1 MLVSTVQ
8 KTPVGNIYLIA
19 DSSIL
24 IAAGFKSLNSLQ
36 NRLSPSDKL
45 RKIEPIEK
53 IPKISKLIDN
63 YFEGRLDALN
73 LIQVR
78 QPGAQFSQKVWKVMR
93 AIPVGMTISYAQ
105 LAKKAGSPAAFR
117 AAGTACGNNLIAP
130 IIPCHR
136 IIKSDGTLGNYG
148 YGVAIKEKLLR
159 LEGAIKQIW

>member
-1 MLVSTVQ
+1 MLVSAVQ

-19 DSSIL
+19 DNGIL

-36 NRLSPSDKL
+36 NRLSPNDKL
-45 RKIEPIEK
+45 RKMESIEK
-53 IPKISKLIDN
+53 LPKISKLIDN

-159 LEGAIKQIW
+159 LEGAI

>member
-1 MLVSTVQ
+1 MLVSAVQ

-19 DSSIL
+19 DSGIL

-36 NRLSPSDKL
+36 NRLSPNDKL
-45 RKIEPIEK
+45 RKIELIEK

-159 LEGAIKQIW
+159 LEGAI

>member
-8 KTPVGNIYLIA
+8 KTPLGNIYLIA
-19 DSSIL
+19 DSGIL

-36 NRLSPSDKL
+36 NRISPNDKL
-45 RKIEPIEK
+45 RKIEPLEK

-159 LEGAIKQIW
+159 LEGAI

>member
-19 DSSIL
+19 DSGLL
-24 IAAGFKSLNSLQ
+24 IAAGFKSMNSLQ

-78 QPGAQFSQKVWKVMR
+78 QPGAQFSQRVWRVMR
-93 AIPVGMTISYAQ
+93 AIPAGMTISYAQ

-117 AAGTACGNNLIAP
+117 AAGTACGNNLLAP
-130 IIPCHR
+130 LIPCHR

-159 LEGAIKQIW
+159 LEGAI

>member
-19 DSSIL
+19 DSSII

>member
-19 DSSIL
+19 DSGIL

-36 NRLSPSDKL
+36 NRLSPNDKL
-45 RKIEPIEK
+45 RKIEPTEK

-63 YFEGRLDALN
+63 YFDGRLDALN

-78 QPGAQFSQKVWKVMR
+78 QPGAQFSQKVWRVMR
-93 AIPVGMTISYAQ
+93 AIPAGMTISYAQ

-159 LEGAIKQIW
+159 LEGAI

>member
-1 MLVSTVQ
+1 MLLSAVQ

-19 DSSIL
+19 DSGIL

-136 IIKSDGTLGNYG
+136 IIKSNGTLGNYG

-159 LEGAIKQIW
+159 LEGAI

>member
-1 MLVSTVQ
+1 MLVSAVQ

-19 DSSIL
+19 DSGIL

-36 NRLSPSDKL
+36 NRLSPNDKL

-63 YFEGRLDALN
+63 YFEGGLDALN

-93 AIPVGMTISYAQ
+93 AIPAGMTISYAQ

-136 IIKSDGTLGNYG
+136 IIKSDGTLGSYG

-159 LEGAIKQIW
+159 LEGAI

>member
-19 DSSIL
+19 DSGLL
-24 IAAGFKSLNSLQ
+24 IAAGFKSMNSLQ

-78 QPGAQFSQKVWKVMR
+78 QPGAQFSQRVWRVMR
-93 AIPVGMTISYAQ
+93 AIPAGMTISYAQ
-105 LAKKAGSPAAFR
+105 LAKKAGSPAACR

-159 LEGAIKQIW
+159 LEGAI

>member
-1 MLVSTVQ
+1 MFVSAVQ

-19 DSSIL
+19 DGGTL
-24 IAAGFKSLNSLQ
+24 IAAGFKSLKALQ
-36 NRLSPSDKL
+36 NRLSSTDKL
-45 RKIEPIEK
+45 RKIESIEK

-93 AIPVGMTISYAQ
+93 DIPAGMTISYAQ

-117 AAGTACGNNLIAP
+117 AAGSACGNNLIAP

-159 LEGAIKQIW
+159 LEGAI

>member
-1 MLVSTVQ
+1 MLVSAVQ

-19 DSSIL
+19 DSGIL

-78 QPGAQFSQKVWKVMR
+78 QPGAQFSQKVWRVMR
-93 AIPVGMTISYAQ
+93 AIPAGMTISYAQ

-136 IIKSDGTLGNYG
+136 IIKSDGTLGSYG

-159 LEGAIKQIW
+159 LEGAI

>member
-1 MLVSTVQ
+1 MLVSAVQ

-19 DSSIL
+19 DSGIL

-63 YFEGRLDALN
+63 YFEGRLDALT
-73 LIQVR
+73 LIHVR

-136 IIKSDGTLGNYG
+136 IIKSDGTLGNYR

-159 LEGAIKQIW
+159 LEGAI

>member
-1 MLVSTVQ
+1 MLVSSVQ

-19 DSSIL
+19 DSGIL

-45 RKIEPIEK
+45 RKIEALEK

-136 IIKSDGTLGNYG
+136 IIKSDGSLGNYG

-159 LEGAIKQIW
+159 LEGAI

>member
-1 MLVSTVQ
+1 MLLSAVQ

>member
-1 MLVSTVQ
+1 MLVSAVQ

-19 DSSIL
+19 DSGIL

-36 NRLSPSDKL
+36 NRLSPNDKL
-45 RKIEPIEK
+45 RKIELIEK

-136 IIKSDGTLGNYG
+136 IIKSDGNLGNYG

-159 LEGAIKQIW
+159 LEGAI

>member
-136 IIKSDGTLGNYG
+136 IIKSDGSLGNYG

>member
-1 MLVSTVQ
+1 MLVSSVQ
-8 KTPVGNIYLIA
+8 NTPVGNIYLIA
-19 DSSIL
+19 DSGII

-36 NRLSPSDKL
+36 KRLSSSDKL
-45 RKIEPIEK
+45 RKIEPVEK

-78 QPGAQFSQKVWKVMR
+78 QPGAQFSQKVWQVMR
-93 AIPVGMTISYAQ
+93 AIPAGMTISYAQ

-117 AAGTACGNNLIAP
+117 AAGTACGNNQIAP

-148 YGVAIKEKLLR
+148 YGVAIKEKLLQF
-159 LEGAIKQIW
+159 EGAI

>member
-19 DSSIL
+19 DSGIL

-36 NRLSPSDKL
+36 NRLTPNDKL

-63 YFEGRLDALN
+63 YFDGRLDALN

-78 QPGAQFSQKVWKVMR
+78 QPGAQFSQKVWRVMR
-93 AIPVGMTISYAQ
+93 AIPAGMTISYAQ

-159 LEGAIKQIW
+159 FEGAI

>member
-1 MLVSTVQ
+1 MLVSAVQ

-19 DSSIL
+19 DSGIL

-36 NRLSPSDKL
+36 NRLSPNDKL

-78 QPGAQFSQKVWKVMR
+78 QPGAQFSQKVWRVMR

-136 IIKSDGTLGNYG
+136 IIKSDGTLGSYG

-159 LEGAIKQIW
+159 LEGAI

>member
-1 MLVSTVQ
+1 MLLSAVQ

-19 DSSIL
+19 DSGIL
-24 IAAGFKSLNSLQ
+24 IAAGFKSMNSLQ
-36 NRLSPSDKL
+36 NRLSPNDKL

-78 QPGAQFSQKVWKVMR
+78 QPGAQFSQKVWRVMR
-93 AIPVGMTISYAQ
+93 AIPAGMTISYAQ

-159 LEGAIKQIW
+159 LEGAI

>member
-19 DSSIL
+19 DSGIL

-36 NRLSPSDKL
+36 NRLSPNDKL

-63 YFEGRLDALN
+63 YFEGGLDALN

-78 QPGAQFSQKVWKVMR
+78 QPGAQFSQKVWRVMR
-93 AIPVGMTISYAQ
+93 AIPAGMTISYAQ

-159 LEGAIKQIW
+159 LEGAI

>member
-1 MLVSTVQ
+1 MLLSAVQ

-19 DSSIL
+19 DSGIL

-36 NRLSPSDKL
+36 NRLSPNDKL

-148 YGVAIKEKLLR
+148 YGVAIKEILLR
-159 LEGAIKQIW
+159 LEGAI

>member
-1 MLVSTVQ
+1 MLVSAVQ

-19 DSSIL
+19 DSGIL

-36 NRLSPSDKL
+36 NRLSPNDKL

-78 QPGAQFSQKVWKVMR
+78 QPGAQFSQKVWRVMR
-93 AIPVGMTISYAQ
+93 AIPAGMTISYAQ

-136 IIKSDGTLGNYG
+136 IIKSDGTLGSYG

-159 LEGAIKQIW
+159 LEGAI

>member
-1 MLVSTVQ
+1 MLLSAVQ

-19 DSSIL
+19 DSGIL

-36 NRLSPSDKL
+36 NRLSPIDKP

-159 LEGAIKQIW
+159 LEGAI

>member
-78 QPGAQFSQKVWKVMR
+78 QPGAQFSQKVWRVMR
-93 AIPVGMTISYAQ
+93 AIPAGMTISYAQ

-159 LEGAIKQIW
+159 LEGAI

>member
-1 MLVSTVQ
+1 MLVSAVQ

-19 DSSIL
+19 DSGIL

-36 NRLSPSDKL
+36 NRLSPNDKL

-93 AIPVGMTISYAQ
+93 AIPAGMTISYAQ

-136 IIKSDGTLGNYG
+136 IIKSDGTLGSYG

-159 LEGAIKQIW
+159 LEGAI

>member
-1 MLVSTVQ
+1 MLVSAVQ

-19 DSSIL
+19 DSGIL

-45 RKIEPIEK
+45 RKIELIEK

-73 LIQVR
+73 LIHVR

-136 IIKSDGTLGNYG
+136 IIKSDGTLGSYG

-159 LEGAIKQIW
+159 LEGAI

>member
-63 YFEGRLDALN
+63 YFEGCLDALN

-78 QPGAQFSQKVWKVMR
+78 QPGAQFSQKVWRVMR
-93 AIPVGMTISYAQ
+93 AIPAGKTISYAQ

-136 IIKSDGTLGNYG
+136 IIKSDGSLGNYG

-159 LEGAIKQIW
+159 LEGAI

>member
-19 DSSIL
+19 DSGIL

-36 NRLSPSDKL
+36 NRLSPNDKL

-63 YFEGRLDALN
+63 YFDGRLDALN

-78 QPGAQFSQKVWKVMR
+78 QPGAQFSQNVWRVMR
-93 AIPVGMTISYAQ
+93 AIPAGMTLSYAQ

-159 LEGAIKQIW
+159 LEGAI

>member
-1 MLVSTVQ
+1 MLLSAVQ

-19 DSSIL
+19 DSGIL

-36 NRLSPSDKL
+36 NRLSLSDKL

-159 LEGAIKQIW
+159 LEGAI

>member
-1 MLVSTVQ
+1 MLLSAVQ

-19 DSSIL
+19 DSGIL

-136 IIKSDGTLGNYG
+136 IIKSDGSLGNYG

>member
-19 DSSIL
+19 DSGIL

-36 NRLSPSDKL
+36 NRLSPNDKL
-45 RKIEPIEK
+45 RKIEPTEK

-63 YFEGRLDALN
+63 YFDGRLDALN

-78 QPGAQFSQKVWKVMR
+78 QPGAQFSQKVWRVMR
-93 AIPVGMTISYAQ
+93 AIPAGMTISYAQ

-159 LEGAIKQIW
+159 HEGAI

>member
-159 LEGAIKQIW
+159 LEGAI

>member
-19 DSSIL
+19 DSGIL

-36 NRLSPSDKL
+36 NRLSPNDKL

-63 YFEGRLDALN
+63 YFDGRLDALN

-78 QPGAQFSQKVWKVMR
+78 QPGAQFSQKVWRVMR
-93 AIPVGMTISYAQ
+93 AIPAGMTISYAQ

-159 LEGAIKQIW
+159 LEGAI

>member
-1 MLVSTVQ
+1 MLVSAVQ

-19 DSSIL
+19 DSGIL

-45 RKIEPIEK
+45 RKIEPVEK

-105 LAKKAGSPAAFR
+105 LAKKAGSSAAFR

-159 LEGAIKQIW
+159 LEGAI

>member
-1 MLVSTVQ
+1 MLVSAVQ

-19 DSSIL
+19 DSGIL

-45 RKIEPIEK
+45 RKIEPVEK

-117 AAGTACGNNLIAP
+117 AAGTAFGNDLIAP

-159 LEGAIKQIW
+159 LEGAI

>member
-19 DSSIL
+19 DSGIL

-36 NRLSPSDKL
+36 NRLSPNDKL

-78 QPGAQFSQKVWKVMR
+78 QPGAQFSQNVWRVMR
-93 AIPVGMTISYAQ
+93 AIPAGMTISYAQ

-159 LEGAIKQIW
+159 LEGAI

>member
-19 DSSIL
+19 DSGLL
-24 IAAGFKSLNSLQ
+24 IAAGFKSMNSLQ

-78 QPGAQFSQKVWKVMR
+78 QPGAQFSQRVWRVMR
-93 AIPVGMTISYAQ
+93 AIPAGMTISYAQ

-159 LEGAIKQIW
+159 LEGAI

>member
-1 MLVSTVQ
+1 MLVSAVQ

-19 DSSIL
+19 DNGIL

-36 NRLSPSDKL
+36 NRLSPNDKL
-45 RKIEPIEK
+45 RKMESIEK
-53 IPKISKLIDN
+53 IPKISKLIDD
-63 YFEGRLDALN
+63 YFEGSLDALN

-159 LEGAIKQIW
+159 LEGAI

>member
-78 QPGAQFSQKVWKVMR
+78 QPGAQFSQKVWRVMR
-93 AIPVGMTISYAQ
+93 AIPAGMTISYAQ

-136 IIKSDGTLGNYG
+136 IIKSDGSLGNYG

-159 LEGAIKQIW
+159 LEGAI